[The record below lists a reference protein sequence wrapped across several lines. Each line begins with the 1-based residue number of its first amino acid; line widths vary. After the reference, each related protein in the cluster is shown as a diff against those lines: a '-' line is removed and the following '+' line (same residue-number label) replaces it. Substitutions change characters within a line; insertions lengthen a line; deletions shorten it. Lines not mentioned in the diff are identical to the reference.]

1 MKEIVVFFGLRAR
14 LSFYLYEFEINFAQK
29 HILTIFTARAL
40 VEGFNII
47 F

>member
-1 MKEIVVFFGLRAR
+1 MKEIVIMLSTRAR
-14 LSFYLYEFEINFAQK
+14 LSFYLYEIEIDFAQK

>member
-1 MKEIVVFFGLRAR
+1 MKEIVVNFQLHAR
-14 LSFYLYEFEINFAQK
+14 LSFYLYEIAIDFAQK
-29 HILTIFTARAL
+29 HILTISTARAL